1 MPELDAYLKFFIML
15 PAHITKSLIVKEFF
29 EAKLSDQ
36 EAEMEMVIEH
46 QASGLGYYED
56 GPAAAMMRTDA
67 QREYACALRAPNTKL
82 IRTSNPLC
90 SAADCVFVHKGAAGE
105 GPSTAAQGATAGI
118 SGAQS

>member
-1 MPELDAYLKFFIML
+1 MPELDAYLKFFVML
-15 PAHITKSLIVKEFF
+15 PPHITKSLIVKEFF

-67 QREYACALRAPNTKL
+67 QREYGRAR
-82 IRTSNPLC
+82 RTPSAKPARASNP
-90 SAADCVFVHKGAAGE
+90 ARAR
-105 GPSTAAQGATAGI
+105 
-118 SGAQS
+118 